1 MIERAGERSLD
12 DGTARTELE
21 VLVDSI
27 VEAAATVGVAEAHR
41 PWLDPLPEVLDRP
54 VESSSIGLIDDPA
67 RQARR
72 PLRWERGNLL
82 LVGAIGSGTTSTAIA
97 LAGSR
102 LRAGGDVHLYVIDGR
117 GDATLDVL
125 GGVAQCGGVIRVTEA
140 ELVDRLL
147 RRLTDELDRRSLDTR
162 NRDPRSW

>member
-1 MIERAGERSLD
+1 M
-12 DGTARTELE
+12 
-21 VLVDSI
+21 VDSI
-27 VEAAATVGVAEAHR
+27 VEAASTVGVGEAHR
-41 PWLDPLPEVLDRP
+41 PWLDPLPDVLDRSTLP
-54 VESSSIGLIDDPA
+54 DDSSSIGLIDDPA

-117 GDATLDVL
+117 GESTLDAL

-147 RRLTDELDRRSLDTR
+147 RRLTDELDRRGLPRTPTRGRGDRRWTRVGAHRSLD
-162 NRDPRSW
+162 DQ